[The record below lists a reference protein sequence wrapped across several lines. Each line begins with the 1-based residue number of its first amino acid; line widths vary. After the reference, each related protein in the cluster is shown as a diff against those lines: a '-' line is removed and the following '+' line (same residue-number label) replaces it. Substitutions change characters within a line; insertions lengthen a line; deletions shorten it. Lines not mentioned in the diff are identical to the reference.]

1 MELVSTV
8 GRGEARR
15 RLAARLAAA
24 GVEEADREAMELIA
38 TACGLRSVDWIL
50 DPESPLGP
58 SAETVEALARRREAG
73 EPLTRNFGRRG
84 FWNLELAVTPDVL
97 DPRADSETIV
107 EAALAECGQRRGE
120 ALRIVDFGIGSGA
133 LLAALLKEFPAAE
146 GVGVDLSPKAASV
159 AAQNLAALGL
169 ADRATIRIGRWG
181 ERLAGP
187 FDLIVSNPPYIR
199 SGDIAGLARE
209 VREHDPKLALDGG
222 GDGLEAYRG
231 LAPEIARLLASDGR
245 FFVEIGR
252 GQGDDVRAIF
262 AAAGLAPIISRRDLA
277 GVERV
282 VGGRLASG
290 EPGAETDARDS

>member
-1 MELVSTV
+1 MLKLEWL
-8 GRGEARR
+8 EAFAAFAEHESFTR
-15 RLAARLAAA
+15 AARALHLSQPALH
-24 GVEEADREAMELIA
+24 VQVKKLSEALSVTLYRREGQRLVL
-38 TACGLRSVDWIL
+38 TADGLR
-50 DPESPLGP
+50 
-58 SAETVEALARRREAG
+58 
-73 EPLTRNFGRRG
+73 
-84 FWNLELAVTPDVL
+84 
-97 DPRADSETIV
+97 
-107 EAALAECGQRRGE
+107 
-120 ALRIVDFGIGSGA
+120 
-133 LLAALLKEFPAAE
+133 
-146 GVGVDLSPKAASV
+146 V
-159 AAQNLAALGL
+159 AA
-169 ADRATIRIGRWG
+169 
-181 ERLAGP
+181 
-187 FDLIVSNPPYIR
+187 
-199 SGDIAGLARE
+199 LARE